1 MGGLHA
7 ACYERRMLFPDIVQS
22 VGRTPMVELAHLAA
36 GGARIFVKMESR
48 NPCGS
53 VKDRVGVALIEDA
66 ERRGVIKRGAKLVE
80 PTSGN
85 TGIALAFVAAAKGYA
100 LTLVMPERISQ
111 ERVALLRMLGAEI
124 VFTPGSLMREAVA
137 KAEELVAA
145 TPGAV
150 MLQQFK
156 NPANPEIHRRTTA
169 EEIWT
174 DLGGEVDG
182 FVAGV
187 GTGGTI
193 TGVGEVLKARR
204 PGCRIV
210 AVEPA
215 GAAVLSGR
223 PAGTHH
229 LPGLGAGFVPE
240 ILNRAVID
248 EVVAVT
254 EEQAVRAQLE
264 LARKEGIAAG
274 MSSGAALHAA
284 LILAKRSEM
293 SGKRIVVI
301 LPDGGERY
309 ATNAVFADI
318 ARKVDSEAR

>member
-1 MGGLHA
+1 MV
-7 ACYERRMLFPDIVQS
+7 FSDVVQS
-22 VGRTPMVELAHLAA
+22 IGRTPLIELHRLDT
-36 GGARIFVKMESR
+36 GGAKIFAKMESR

-53 VKDRVGVALIEDA
+53 VKDRVGSALIEDA
-66 ERRGVIKRGAKLVE
+66 ERRGALKPGATLIE

-85 TGIALAFVAAAKGYA
+85 TGIALAFVAAAKGYKLI
-100 LTLVMPERISQ
+100 LTMPEHISQ
-111 ERVALLRMLGAEI
+111 ERVGFLRMLGATI
-124 VFTPGSLMREAVA
+124 VFTPGSLMREAVK
-137 KAEELVAA
+137 KAEELAA
-145 TPGAV
+145 TTPGAV

-174 DLGGEVDG
+174 DLNGEVDA
-182 FVAGV
+182 FVSGV

-204 PGCRIV
+204 PACRVV

-215 GAAVLSGR
+215 SAAVLSGKA
-223 PAGTHH
+223 PGAHH

-248 EVVAVT
+248 EIVTVT
-254 EEQAVRAQLE
+254 EEEAVRAQLQ
-264 LARKEGIAAG
+264 LASREGVAAG
-274 MSSGAALHAA
+274 MSSGAALHAS
-284 LILAKRSEM
+284 LQLARRPELA
-293 SGKRIVVI
+293 GKRIVVI

-309 ATNAVFADI
+309 AMNAVFTDI
-318 ARKVDSEAR
+318 AKRAR

>member
-1 MGGLHA
+1 MT
-7 ACYERRMLFPDIVQS
+7 MLFPDVVQS
-22 VGRTPMVELAHLAA
+22 VGRTPLLELRRLDTAGAHV
-36 GGARIFVKMESR
+36 FVKMESR

-53 VKDRVGVALIEDA
+53 VKDRVGAALIEDA
-66 ERRGVIKRGAKLVE
+66 ERRGVLKPGAMLVE

-85 TGIALAFVAAAKGYA
+85 TGIALAFVAAAKGYR
-100 LTLVMPERISQ
+100 LTLTMPEHISQ
-111 ERVALLRMLGAEI
+111 ERVAFLRMLGATI
-124 VFTPGSLMREAVA
+124 VFTPGSLMKEAVK

-150 MLQQFK
+150 MLQQFR
-156 NPANPEIHRRTTA
+156 NPANPEVHRRTTA

-174 DLGGEVDG
+174 DMGGQVDV

-204 PGCRIV
+204 PACTVV

-215 GAAVLSGR
+215 SAAVLSGR
-223 PAGTHH
+223 AAGPHH
-229 LPGLGAGFVPE
+229 LPGLGAGFIPE

-264 LARKEGIAAG
+264 LAAREGLAAG

-284 LILAKRSEM
+284 LAIARRPGM
-293 SGKRIVVI
+293 TGKRFVVI

-309 ATNAVFADI
+309 ANNAVFTELS
-318 ARKVDSEAR
+318 RRVGSV

>member
-1 MGGLHA
+1 
-7 ACYERRMLFPDIVQS
+7 MLFSDIVES
-22 VGRTPMVELAHLAA
+22 VGRTPLVELRGLDAA
-36 GGARIFVKMESR
+36 GAHIFVKLESR

-53 VKDRVGVALIEDA
+53 VKDRVGVALVEDA
-66 ERRGVIKRGAKLVE
+66 ERRGVLKPGAKLVE

-85 TGIALAFVAAAKGYA
+85 TGIGLAFVAAAKGYP

-111 ERVALLRMLGAEI
+111 ERVAFLRMLGAEI

-137 KAEELVAA
+137 RAEEIAA
-145 TPGAV
+145 STGAV

-156 NPANPEIHRRTTA
+156 NPANPEVHRRTTA

-174 DLGGEVDG
+174 DLGGDIDM

-204 PGCRIV
+204 PSCRVV

-223 PAGTHH
+223 AAGPHH

-240 ILNRAVID
+240 ILNRKIID
-248 EVVAVT
+248 EVVVVT
-254 EEQAVRAQLE
+254 EEQAVRAQLQ
-264 LARKEGIAAG
+264 LARKTGIAAG

-284 LILAKRSEM
+284 LLVARRDALG
-293 SGKRIVVI
+293 GKRIVVV

-309 ATNAVFADI
+309 AGNAVFAEI
-318 ARKVDSEAR
+318 ARQVGSGRG

>member
-1 MGGLHA
+1 
-7 ACYERRMLFPDIVQS
+7 MLYPDIVQS
-22 VGRTPMVELAHLAA
+22 VGRTPLVELRRLDA
-36 GGARIFVKMESR
+36 GGARVFVKLEAR

-53 VKDRVGVALIEDA
+53 TKDRVGVALIEDA
-66 ERRGVIKRGAKLVE
+66 ERRGVLEPGARLVE

-85 TGIALAFVAAAKGYA
+85 TGIALAFVSAAKGYA
-100 LTLVMPERISQ
+100 LTLVMPEHISQ
-111 ERVALLRMLGAEI
+111 ERVALLRMLGAEV

-137 KAEELVAA
+137 RAEEIAAA
-145 TPGAV
+145 TGAV

-156 NPANPEIHRRTTA
+156 NPANPEVHRRTTA
-169 EEIWT
+169 EEIWA
-174 DLGGEVDG
+174 DLGGEIDV
-182 FVAGV
+182 FVSGV

-204 PGCRIV
+204 PGCRVV

-223 PAGTHH
+223 PAGPHH

-254 EEQAVRAQLE
+254 EEQAVRAQLQ

-274 MSSGAALHAA
+274 MSSGAALYAA
-284 LILAKRSEM
+284 LVVGRRDALA
-293 SGKRIVVI
+293 GKRIVVV

-309 ATNAVFADI
+309 ANNAVFTEL
-318 ARKVDSEAR
+318 ARKVAAGSR

>member
-1 MGGLHA
+1 MV
-7 ACYERRMLFPDIVQS
+7 FSDVVQS
-22 VGRTPMVELAHLAA
+22 IGRTPMIELHRLDTA
-36 GGARIFVKMESR
+36 GARVFVKMESR

-53 VKDRVGVALIEDA
+53 VKDRVGSALIEDA
-66 ERRGVIKRGAKLVE
+66 ERRGLLKPGATLIE

-85 TGIALAFVAAAKGYA
+85 TGIALAFVAAAKGYKLI
-100 LTLVMPERISQ
+100 LTMPEHISQ
-111 ERVALLRMLGAEI
+111 ERVGFLRMLGATI
-124 VFTPGSLMREAVA
+124 VFTPGSLMREAVK
-137 KAEELVAA
+137 KAEELAA
-145 TPGAV
+145 STPGSV

-156 NPANPEIHRRTTA
+156 NPANPDVHRRTTA

-174 DLGGEVDG
+174 DLNGEVDA
-182 FVAGV
+182 FVSGV

-204 PGCRIV
+204 PSCRVV

-215 GAAVLSGR
+215 TAAVLSGKA
-223 PAGTHH
+223 PGAHH

-248 EVVAVT
+248 EIVTVT
-254 EEQAVRAQLE
+254 EEEAVRAQLQ
-264 LARKEGIAAG
+264 LAAREGVAAG

-284 LILAKRSEM
+284 LLLARRPEL
-293 SGKRIVVI
+293 SGKRIAVI

-309 ATNAVFADI
+309 AMNAVFADLAKRVTI
-318 ARKVDSEAR
+318 

>member
-1 MGGLHA
+1 
-7 ACYERRMLFPDIVQS
+7 
-22 VGRTPMVELAHLAA
+22 
-36 GGARIFVKMESR
+36 MESR

-53 VKDRVGVALIEDA
+53 VKDRVGVALIEEA
-66 ERRGVIKRGAKLVE
+66 EGRSVLTPGARLVE

-100 LTLVMPERISQ
+100 LTLVMPEHISQ
-111 ERVALLRMLGAEI
+111 ERVALLRMLGTEI

-137 KAEELVAA
+137 KAEEIAAA
-145 TPGAV
+145 TGAV

-169 EEIWT
+169 EEIWS
-174 DLGGEVDG
+174 DLGGEIDV

-204 PGCRIV
+204 PGCRVV

-215 GAAVLSGR
+215 SAAVLSGR
-223 PAGTHH
+223 PGGPHH

-254 EEQAVRAQLE
+254 EEQAVRAQLQ

-274 MSSGAALHAA
+274 MSSGAALYGA
-284 LILAKRSEM
+284 LVVGRRDALA
-293 SGKRIVVI
+293 GKRIVVV

-309 ATNAVFADI
+309 AANAVFTEI
-318 ARKVDSEAR
+318 ARRLGPGLR